1 MPKLVLDSGLSI
13 HYQQVGEGP
22 DVVMVHGITGNLA
35 VWHLR
40 IVPALC
46 DRFRVLTYDLRGHG
60 YSGTPPAGY
69 SADDMADDLLGVLDG
84 LGLERPPLVGHSYG
98 ADITLYFAA
107 RNPDRVS
114 QVVAIEPALPALEDL
129 RAHDGWAGWHY
140 WVAALERAGHLVPRE
155 RRTDMRYLIHA
166 TIDLPKQ
173 WGPLQGLPRN
183 PKPLLRLLERTTLPE
198 DYRRVGS
205 LTLDRIAAIETPVVL
220 MCAERSAF
228 QDTFE
233 YLRERLPH
241 VDPILLPRTEWG
253 HFGPLEQP
261 ELVARH
267 IAARLMPSP
276 TPAMEV
282 R

>member
-1 MPKLVLDSGLSI
+1 MPKLVLDSGLTL
-13 HYQQVGEGP
+13 HYQQVGDGP

-35 VWHLR
+35 VWHLQL
-40 IVPALC
+40 VPVLS

-60 YSGTPPAGY
+60 YSGTPPSGY
-69 SADDMADDLLGVLDG
+69 SPDDMADDLLGLLDG
-84 LGLERPPLVGHSYG
+84 LELERPALVGHSYG

-107 RNPDRVS
+107 RHPDRVS

-129 RAHDGWAGWHY
+129 RAHDGWAGWRY
-140 WVAALERAGHLVPRE
+140 WVAALERAGHQVPPE
-155 RRTDMRYLIHA
+155 RRTDLRYLIHA

-183 PKPLLRLLERTTLPE
+183 PKPLLRLLEQTTLPE
-198 DYRRVGS
+198 DYRHVGS

-220 MCAERSAF
+220 MCAEHSAF

-233 YLRERLPH
+233 YLREHLPDVH
-241 VDPILLPRTEWG
+241 PIVLERTEWG

-261 ELVARH
+261 DAVAAH
-267 IAARLMPSP
+267 IAERLSP
-276 TPAMEV
+276 VRETEMEV
-282 R
+282 G